1 MMQIPPRTSD
11 KPKASGEHVTPT
23 GRRGGYLVATILT
36 AMLVT
41 KTLAGTSG
49 LAAIVSEVRS
59 ANPATVLRSLSDRQA
74 TPAIQATQRMLFDG
88 RRFCAWSDRP
98 SHTG

>member
-1 MMQIPPRTSD
+1 MMQSRPRTSD
-11 KPKASGEHVTPT
+11 KLKASDENVTP
-23 GRRGGYLVATILT
+23 GRHGGYLVATILT

-49 LAAIVSEVRS
+49 LAAIVSEALS
-59 ANPATVLRSLSDRQA
+59 ANPATMLRSLSDRQT
-74 TPAIQATQRMLFDG
+74 TPATRATQRMLFDG